1 MKKFL
6 FLCALACISCTRNR
20 GLQAELKILDGD
32 IADRYRYRQEF
43 NAVADGFSYELT
55 VTPGDSARWVV
66 YDSLY
71 HHYLHHDLRQ
81 SDIYAKQMRR
91 CAVTHSQRFLS
102 DLASVTI
109 LAQREVG
116 YLAEEHFSTFDTS
129 AMSPELYHEY
139 LCTGIML
146 YTNLARRATVREERR
161 LYSNLRDDYK
171 RKLLQVDSTSVFS
184 RKTLAQLIR
193 LEGNMPEALNIFESL
208 MDEEATLQE
217 RAAITNNI
225 ATTYGLAG
233 DREAQKI
240 WLARS
245 AAYDFKAQNRD
256 YMSLYQLALLLYED
270 GDVKR
275 ADRYIQ
281 QNLIDVIEGGFNT
294 RIGES
299 KKAQLI
305 IGAGATRAEK
315 ENLILLTASIV
326 IVSLLFG
333 IILILYIISRR
344 QARNLDKANSELSDA
359 NKIKDNYVFRY
370 MALSVGYL
378 EKQEEFRKRML
389 STAREDGVDKVIREL
404 RDPTENYETYKD
416 YFRIFDETFLGI
428 YPDFVKKV
436 NTLLKEEYRYG
447 ESVIESSTLPTE
459 LRILAAIRIGI
470 TDSGKIATFLKCSPA
485 TIYTYRTKLRRAA
498 LCPKDELDAIIRQ
511 L

>member
-1 MKKFL
+1 MKKL
-6 FLCALACISCTRNR
+6 FILCALACISCTRDR
-20 GLQAELKILDGD
+20 ALQEELRNLDNHIAE
-32 IADRYRYRQEF
+32 RYSYRQEF
-43 NAVADGFSYELT
+43 DAKADGISYELT
-55 VTPGDSARWVV
+55 VTSGDSARWVV

-71 HHYLHHDLRQ
+71 HHYVHHDLRQ
-81 SDIYAKQMRR
+81 SDLYAKQMRR
-91 CAVTHSQRFLS
+91 CAVTPSQHFLS
-102 DLASVTI
+102 NLASVSI
-109 LAQREVG
+109 LALREVG
-116 YLAEEHFSTFDTS
+116 YLAEERFAALDTS
-129 AMSPELYHEY
+129 TLSKELYHEY

-146 YTNLARRATVREERR
+146 YTNLARGATIREERR
-161 LYSNLRDDYK
+161 QYSNLRDDFK
-171 RKLLQVDSTSVFS
+171 RRLLSLDSTSVFS
-184 RKTLAQLIR
+184 RKTRAQLIR
-193 LEGNMPEALNIFESL
+193 LDGKMTEALNIFVSL
-208 MDEEATLQE
+208 MDEDASLQE
-217 RAAITNNI
+217 KAAITNNI

-233 DREAQKI
+233 DRKSQKI

-245 AAYDFKAQNRD
+245 AVYDFKAQNRD

-281 QNLIDVIEGGFNT
+281 LNLLDVIEGGYNA

-299 KKAQLI
+299 GKAQLM

-315 ENLILLTASIV
+315 ENRFILTASI
-326 IVSLLFG
+326 IAVSVLFG
-333 IILILYIISRR
+333 IILILYIISRK
-344 QARNLDKANSELSDA
+344 QSRNLDKANSELSDA

-389 STAREDGVDKVIREL
+389 STAKEGGIDKVIKEL
-404 RDPTENYETYKD
+404 RDPTENYEAYKD

-436 NTLLKEEYRYG
+436 NTILKEEYRYG
-447 ESVIESSTLPTE
+447 ESVIESSTLPTD

-498 LCPKDELDAIIRQ
+498 LCPKDELDTIIRQ